1 MKAKMIFLMLLPMF
15 VVKAYAQPPVLLSKL
30 SCATERVQM
39 VPGTDPDLI
48 MRGVPYKPVFSY
60 DGYAFQTDVTYTPTG
75 IDISGGTYHLTLV
88 EQWGDNAFF
97 YANPNNTLWISDVTA
112 MGQRTVR
119 FYTGTPRAA
128 TGFVFDR
135 VPNDWVFRCL

>member
-1 MKAKMIFLMLLPMF
+1 VKAKMIFLMLSLMF
-15 VVKAYAQPPVLLSKL
+15 VVRAHAQPPVPLSKL
-30 SCATERVQM
+30 SCATERVEM

-60 DGYAFQTDVTYTPTG
+60 NGYAFQTDVTYAPTG

-97 YANPNNTLWISDVTA
+97 YASANGTLWMSDVTA
-112 MGQRTVR
+112 VGQRIVR
-119 FYTGTPRAA
+119 FYTGTPRAT
-128 TGFVFDR
+128 TGYVFDR
-135 VPNDWVFRCL
+135 VPIDWVFRCL